1 MIKLLYS
8 KNRFCKGTA
17 MIAALIFLLISAIA
31 TSSYLVLVTN
41 EGRMTDQL
49 NDSVRA
55 FYLAEA
61 GVEQAIYQLSQNQ
74 MAPNAAD
81 IGTALAQIQ
90 IGADPQETYW
100 VDMTYNTLSG
110 PDSVT
115 VISIGN
121 FHGRTRTIKVMAS
134 LESALPRFMVLVD
147 TANWGSGNGAKY
159 GRDDGVSPRGTPF
172 SPANRMR
179 MYLKG
184 NYAASVNV
192 DIFGDLFAE
201 GNFSSKASSDVHGDA
216 YLGGIFDNGGII
228 DDGWNIG
235 DGDLPVD
242 LHTLQPDQI
251 VEYPILDM
259 TFYAANNDLALVGT
273 KYLDFTDN
281 GTSTTVKEYSDA
293 SYTTLLSTSVL
304 PQEGVLY
311 VDGDAH
317 VRGTIKGHVTVVAS
331 ADILFQGDVDYA
343 NGTSYSDESDSA
355 AYLAADDLFFLRQNL
370 NVSGIFYTAPG
381 GQFTSSS
388 GDANKQTL
396 NIYGNRI
403 MATQSNMG
411 PYKTRNYLYD
421 SQIYNFPP
429 PGLPVRPIIQ
439 SWADVGK

>member
-1 MIKLLYS
+1 MIKLLCS

-49 NDSVRA
+49 NDSTRA

-74 MAPNAAD
+74 YAPDASS
-81 IGTALAQIQ
+81 IPQTQI
-90 IGADPQETYW
+90 ASDPQETYT
-100 VDMTYNTLSG
+100 VNMSLNVLPG
-110 PDSVT
+110 PDT
-115 VISIGN
+115 VSMMSIGN
-121 FHGRTRTIKVMAS
+121 FHGRTRTINVVAS
-134 LESALPRFMVLVD
+134 LESALPRYMVLVD
-147 TANWGSGNGAKY
+147 TANWGSGNGAQY

-179 MYLKG
+179 MYLTG

-216 YLGGIFDNGGII
+216 YLGGIFDNGGTI

-235 DGDLPVD
+235 DGDLPAD

-259 TFYAANNDLALVGT
+259 TFYAANNDLALAGT

-311 VDGDAH
+311 VNGDAH

-331 ADILFQGDVDYA
+331 DDIFFQGDVNYA
-343 NGTSYSDESDSA
+343 NGTGYSDASDSA
-355 AYLAADDLFFLRQNL
+355 AYLASDDLFFLRQNL
-370 NVSGIFYTAPG
+370 EVSGIFYTAPG
-381 GQFTSSS
+381 GRFTSSS
-388 GDANKQTL
+388 GDANKNRL
-396 NIYGNRI
+396 RIYGNRI
-403 MATQSNMG
+403 MASQSNMS
-411 PYKTRNYLYD
+411 PYSDRAYLYD
-421 SQIYNFPP
+421 ANIYNFPP

-439 SWADVGK
+439 SWTDLGK